1 MENWRGEL
9 LITSFQMKYIKFASA
24 ICFFTFLALGSA
36 HAQSAAPSAKSSCVH
51 WTKTVDLDGLDETAM
66 GLEPDG
72 YYCAKPDKVIVDN
85 HHASIP
91 KADQDESSYHSGRG
105 YGHRAS
111 GGHSHRR

>member
-1 MENWRGEL
+1 
-9 LITSFQMKYIKFASA
+9 MKYIKFVSA
-24 ICFFTFLALGSA
+24 ICFYTFLALGSA

-91 KADQDESSYHSGRG
+91 KADQDESSYHSGHG